1 MTRRSAAR
9 RWSPVV
15 MATVAALAAG
25 CGSTVQ
31 NVAGVPAGS
40 DLSVG
45 TGSSPLPGATAPGAT
60 APGTSGAPGIGG
72 PGAITNPGQAAR
84 AGTPGAG
91 SAPTGVQ
98 RRGGTG
104 TSVPTATDG
113 PGVTPT
119 TIDIGAFYA
128 SQAVAAADSGLGA
141 AGISPGDQKAQ
152 QLAIIDYVNRHG
164 GVGGRKVRPI
174 FQELNPNQDTQQTY
188 QSACSTWTNDHK
200 VFVMQPQASVLL
212 DQCAANAHALAID
225 TGAVA
230 EGTMPL
236 YRKFPSLLVLS
247 SPAIDRSMR
256 ITIDGLARQHY
267 FSSGAKVGIATW
279 DDPAFTY
286 GVQHAARPALSALG
300 FDNVPVEYVA
310 VPQSD
315 AGLGATGASINS
327 AVLRFHQQG
336 IDHVLLLDGPAG
348 INGAGT
354 LVLLW
359 MRDADTQH
367 YTPRYGLNS
376 TSGFSTLA
384 PELPKAQQIGALG
397 VGWMPSLDLSSSDYP
412 DSKLPADGKLCLQIM
427 TKAGQAPQ
435 NSNQKSSELGFC
447 EFYFFLQRVLGRVQ
461 GPLNEQT
468 ALAAIDAVGSSFQPI
483 ATFASSFSASKHDG
497 MAVVKDIAY
506 NPSCNCYRY
515 TSNGHRVS

>member
-1 MTRRSAAR
+1 
-9 RWSPVV
+9 
-15 MATVAALAAG
+15 MALVAVLAAG

-31 NVAGVPAGS
+31 TVAGAPAGS
-40 DLSVG
+40 GLSVV
-45 TGSSPLPGATAPGAT
+45 TGASPLPGATGSGSG
-60 APGTSGAPGIGG
+60 PGTAGLPGSPGGAVPAATSASGP
-72 PGAITNPGQAAR
+72 AA
-84 AGTPGAG
+84 AGGTPGAG
-91 SAPTGVQ
+91 PTTGAGSGV
-98 RRGGTG
+98 GSG
-104 TSVPTATDG
+104 TSGTAAGNG
-113 PGVTPT
+113 PGVTAT
-119 TIDIGAFYA
+119 TITVGAFYA

-152 QLAIIDYVNRHG
+152 QLAMIDYINRHG
-164 GVGGRKVRPI
+164 GVAGRKVRPI

-188 QSACSTWTNDHK
+188 QAACSTWTSDHK
-200 VFVMQPQASVLL
+200 VFVLSPQASVLL

-230 EGTMPL
+230 EGTLPL
-236 YRKFPSLLVLS
+236 YRKFPNLVVIS

-256 ITIDGLARQHY
+256 ITVEGLARQHY

-279 DDPAFTY
+279 DDPSFVY
-286 GVQHAARPALSALG
+286 GVEHAAKPALSALG
-300 FDNVPVEYVA
+300 FDKVPVEYIA

-384 PELPKAQQIGALG
+384 PELPKAQQRNALG
-397 VGWMPSLDLSSSDYP
+397 VGWMPSLDLSSTDYP
-412 DSKLPADGKLCLQIM
+412 DSKLPASGRLCLQIM

-435 NSNQKSSELGFC
+435 NSNQKANELGIC
-447 EFYFFLQRVLGRVQ
+447 EFYFFLQTVLGGVR
-461 GPLNEQT
+461 GPLNEQS
-468 ALAAIDAVGSSFQPI
+468 ALAAIDAVGSGFQPI
-483 ATFASSFSASKHDG
+483 ATFASSFSASQHDG
-497 MAVVKDIAY
+497 MAMVRNAAY

-515 TSNGHRVS
+515 TSDPYRAG